1 MLFVAPKLNQQ
12 ELEVIEQI
20 DAMRQSL
27 KYAISTP
34 ARWYGALRRA
44 TFARNIRHSNGIEGI
59 NVTRDDA
66 MAAVENQ
73 EPTETAKPVWQA
85 TVGYRDAMTYVLQL
99 ASDPHFSYSESLIRS
114 LHFMIAQHDLAKHP
128 GRWRPGMIFIRDEK
142 KQVNVYEGPDVDLVP
157 ELMAELVQNLN
168 ESSDLPVKVR
178 AAMGHLNLVMIHPFS
193 DGNGRMARCLQ
204 TLILA
209 REQFIEPPFCSIEEY
224 LGRFTQE
231 YYDVL
236 AAVGEGSWHPK
247 NDCRAWIRFNLVAH
261 YRQGTWLLQRIRMT
275 QRVWDELERLLEA
288 RRLPARAVSA
298 LSDAA
303 FGYRVRN
310 SSYSPQAEVSEQVG
324 NQDLKALVKAGLLI
338 AEGETRGRVYI
349 ASPLVKDIYLKSYE
363 PKTYVDPFAQMTL
376 PLTEAV
382 PEGAH

>member
-1 MLFVAPKLNQQ
+1 MLFVAPKLDQQ
-12 ELEVIEQI
+12 EFEVIEQI
-20 DAMRQSL
+20 DVMRQSL

-34 ARWYGALRRA
+34 GRWYGALRRA
-44 TFARNIRHSNGIEGI
+44 TFARNIRHSNSIEGI

-128 GRWRPGMIFIRDEK
+128 GRWRPGMIFVWDEK

-168 ESSDLPVKVR
+168 EPSDLPIKVR
-178 AAMGHLNLVMIHPFS
+178 AALGHLNLVMIHPFS

-209 REQFIEPPFCSIEEY
+209 REQFVESPFCSVEEY

-261 YRQGTWLLQRIRMT
+261 YRQGTWLLQRIRIT
-275 QRVWDELERLLEA
+275 QRVWDELERLLVA
-288 RRLPARAVSA
+288 RRLPSRAVFA

-303 FGYRVRN
+303 FGYQVRN
-310 SSYSPQAEVSEQVG
+310 SSYSAKAEVSEQVG
-324 NQDLKALVKAGLLI
+324 NQDLKALVKAGLL
-338 AEGETRGRVYI
+338 APKGETRGRVYI

>member
-1 MLFVAPKLNQQ
+1 MLFVAPELDQQ
-12 ELEVIEQI
+12 ELEVIGQI

-34 ARWYGALRRA
+34 GRWYGALRRA
-44 TFARNIRHSNGIEGI
+44 TFARNIRHSNSIEGI

-128 GRWRPGMIFIRDEK
+128 GRWRPGMIFIRNEK

-168 ESSDLPVKVR
+168 EPSDLSVKVR

-209 REQFIEPPFCSIEEY
+209 REQFVEPPFCSIEEY
-224 LGRFTQE
+224 LGRFAQE

-247 NDCRAWIRFNLVAH
+247 NNCRAWIRFNLVAH

-288 RRLPARAVSA
+288 RRLSSRAVSA

-310 SSYSPQAEVSEQVG
+310 SSYSLQAEVSEQVG